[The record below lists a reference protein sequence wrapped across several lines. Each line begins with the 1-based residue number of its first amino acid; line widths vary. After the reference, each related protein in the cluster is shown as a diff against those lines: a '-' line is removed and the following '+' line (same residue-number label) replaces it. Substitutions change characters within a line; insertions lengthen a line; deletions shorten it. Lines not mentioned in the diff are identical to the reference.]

1 MKKIAV
7 IIPVAESEGPQVVLH
22 SAKKNTSL
30 DYENLI
36 TKIVYVVDVN
46 SENDERI
53 KLLKKEGVEVFSR
66 HSKGK
71 RAGAINEALISLADF
86 KPDYVALF
94 DVDSRPAR
102 NFVTECVDALE
113 NDSMGYIASSRRYIS
128 NPLNLVSRTIQA
140 EYYALN
146 FLLKRSAFKQ
156 FNGLIGVLR
165 ADLLYKHK
173 LNEGAITEDADYA
186 TRMHARGYK
195 AILVNTTR
203 IYEQSPVRW
212 RDLLSQRKRWY
223 YGALQLGRYWNVV
236 KRSKNKKFIRS
247 WVMAL
252 TMTYGIILF
261 FPFVIV
267 SPFIILIYSKKASP
281 KISPSVSAG
290 LVLYILALQYAAIAA
305 IFNFARGR
313 SVEWKSM
320 KRVGW

>member
-7 IIPVAESEGPQVVLH
+7 IIPVSKSEDTQVVLN
-22 SAKKNTSL
+22 SVKRIVAL
-30 DYENLI
+30 DHDEHLI
-36 TKIVYVVDVN
+36 VRILYAVDIN

-53 KLLKKEGVEVFSR
+53 KLLKKEGVEVCSR
-66 HSKGK
+66 RMRGR
-71 RAGAINEALISLADF
+71 RAGAINDALIYLADF
-86 KPDYVALF
+86 NPDFVVLF

-102 NFVTECVDALE
+102 NFISECVDALE
-113 NDSMGYIASSRRYIS
+113 NDTRAYIASSRRYIS
-128 NPLNLVSRTIQA
+128 NPVNLISRTIQA

-146 FLLKRSAFKQ
+146 FLLKISAFKQ

-173 LNEGAITEDADYA
+173 LNEDAIAEDADYA

-195 AILVNTTR
+195 AILVPSTT

-223 YGALQLGRYWNVV
+223 YGGLQLWRYWADV
-236 KRSKNKKFIRS
+236 KRSNNKTFICS

-252 TMTYGIILF
+252 TITYCIIF
-261 FPFVIV
+261 FLPFVLV
-267 SPFIILIYSKKASP
+267 SPFIILRYSTSP

-290 LVLYILALQYAAIAA
+290 LILYTLALQYAAIVA
-305 IFNFARGR
+305 IFNFVSGR
-313 SVEWKSM
+313 SIEWKSM
-320 KRVGW
+320 KRRGW